1 MNYYLIAWRVNKVK
15 QIEVKKNILANNDQ
29 IADENRK
36 LLQEKGIFTID
47 LVGSPGAG
55 KTTLLE
61 QIIKSLKDKIN
72 LTVIE
77 GDLYTTKDADRIEA
91 YGTQVI
97 QVNTG
102 GACHLE
108 ANMIREAMNQIDLD
122 GVDLLVIENVGNLVC
137 TASYD
142 LSEDIKVTVLSITEG
157 SDKPLKYPA
166 MFQKSEVLIVNK
178 VDLLEYTDFSME
190 DLYKDIKSLNQGIKV
205 FEVSARTGQGINE
218 VSSYLEKRVLER
230 RKA

>member
-1 MNYYLIAWRVNKVK
+1 MK